1 MAAADRLVI
10 MNKGVIAQAGTVREI
25 YTTPRD
31 PFVASFI
38 GQANVIPGKAVGVNG
53 SQVRIELS
61 GGDIILASRSQG
73 VPNDGSVVM
82 ILRPEDLTLST
93 EPVPDHNALAG
104 TVKRVSFLGSTVNVG
119 VEAAGQVISVV
130 AHRDQAVPEEGR
142 PVYVVWKKAAEKLF
156 PQP

>member
-1 MAAADRLVI
+1 M
-10 MNKGVIAQAGTVREI
+10 
-25 YTTPRD
+25 
-31 PFVASFI
+31 
-38 GQANVIPGKAVGVNG
+38 
-53 SQVRIELS
+53 LS
-61 GGDIILASRSQG
+61 A
-73 VPNDGSVVM
+73 
-82 ILRPEDLTLST
+82 